1 VTAHER
7 AGGSSA
13 GGEGM
18 GESTSG
24 GKECRLRAAKVKSV
38 RLTRVACLGALA
50 LALAV
55 GCRPGPCARR
65 PHADLAKPPPAGAA
79 AAALTLPPIGEQV
92 LANGLTLL
100 VAEYHELPIVVFHLL
115 MPGGSALD
123 PPGKEGVAELT
134 ADLIRQG
141 TERRGA
147 EELAREIEFLGG
159 SVGGDAVYDFSNV
172 SGEFLRKDL
181 DQGLDLF
188 SDVALHPA
196 FRSAE
201 FRRAQDLTLAGIIAA
216 RENPSAIADRC
227 FQVYLYGTHPYGHPS
242 EGTEASVK
250 RLTTA
255 DVRAFYE
262 RHYDP
267 EGAVLVVIG
276 DAPAAELAEKAVRAF
291 GGWRA
296 RGTLPPP
303 PAAPARVQGR
313 KLLLVDKPDATQVH
327 IRIGNVGIARTD
339 PAYIPAVVTSTIL
352 GGGFGSRLIDEL
364 RVKRSLTYGAWSYF
378 AARRAPGDVR
388 VGTFT
393 KVATAGETL
402 TLTLDLLHTYA
413 AAGATPEELARAQSL
428 LAGQYPLQ
436 LETPGALAGKLADFT
451 AYGLPRSDL
460 EAYPERILA
469 VGLDDV
475 RRIAARYVP
484 ADDAA
489 IVVVGPAAT
498 IAPQLASLGPFERTT
513 PEACA
518 AAGGPSA
525 LR

>member
-1 VTAHER
+1 MKTR
-7 AGGSSA
+7 AL
-13 GGEGM
+13 M
-18 GESTSG
+18 
-24 GKECRLRAAKVKSV
+24 
-38 RLTRVACLGALA
+38 LA
-50 LALAV
+50 LVLAAT
-55 GCRPGPCARR
+55 GCRPWPCARR
-65 PHADLAKPPPAGAA
+65 SHADAATPPPAGPPAA
-79 AAALTLPPIGEQV
+79 AFTLPPIGEQV

-100 VAEYHELPIVVFHLL
+100 VAEYHELPIVIFHLL
-115 MPGGSALD
+115 MQGGSALD

-141 TERRGA
+141 TERRNA

-159 SVGGDAVYDFSNV
+159 SVGGDAGYDFSSV

-188 SDVALHPA
+188 SDVALRPA
-196 FRSAE
+196 FRPAE
-201 FRRAQDLTLAGIIAA
+201 FRRAQGLTLAGIVAA
-216 RENPSAIADRC
+216 RENPSSIADRC
-227 FQVYLYGTHPYGHPS
+227 FQAYLYGAHPYGHPS
-242 EGTEASVK
+242 EGTEASVQ
-250 RLTTA
+250 RLATA
-255 DVRAFYE
+255 DARAFYE
-262 RHYDP
+262 HHYDP
-267 EGAVLVVIG
+267 AGAVLVVIG
-276 DAPAAELAEKAVRAF
+276 DAPAAELAEKAARAF
-291 GGWRA
+291 GGWRT
-296 RGTLPPP
+296 RGAPPPP

-313 KLLLVDKPDATQVH
+313 KLLLVDKPDATQAH
-327 IRIGNVGIARTD
+327 IRIGNIGLARTD
-339 PAYIPAVVTSTIL
+339 PAYVPAVVTGTIL

-378 AARRAPGDVR
+378 AARRAPGDFR

-402 TLTLDLLHTYA
+402 ALTLDLLNTFV
-413 AAGATPEELARAQSL
+413 AAGATPEELVRAQSL

-451 AYGLPRSDL
+451 AYGLPRSDI
-460 EAYPERILA
+460 EAHPQRVLA

-475 RRIAARYVP
+475 RRVAGRYV
-484 ADDAA
+484 AAGDAA
-489 IVVVGPAAT
+489 IIVVGPAAA
-498 IAPQLASLGPFERTT
+498 IAPQLAPLGPFERTT

>member
-1 VTAHER
+1 MRTDARSDER
-7 AGGSSA
+7 YDTGDTVRAVPSRR
-13 GGEGM
+13 
-18 GESTSG
+18 
-24 GKECRLRAAKVKSV
+24 CRMSWIAVLV
-38 RLTRVACLGALA
+38 LA
-50 LALAV
+50 LAAA
-55 GCRPGPCARR
+55 CRPGLCARR
-65 PHADLAKPPPAGAA
+65 PHVDPATPPPAGPP

-100 VAEYHELPIVVFHLL
+100 VVEYHELPIVIFHLL
-115 MPGGSALD
+115 MRGGSALD

-159 SVGGDAVYDFSNV
+159 SVGGDAGYDFSSV

-196 FRSAE
+196 FRPAE
-201 FRRAQDLTLAGIIAA
+201 FRRVQDLTLAGIVAA

-227 FQVYLYGTHPYGHPS
+227 FQAYLYGAHPYGHPS

-250 RLTTA
+250 HLTAA
-255 DVRAFYE
+255 DARSFYE

-267 EGAVLVVIG
+267 AGAVLVVIG
-276 DAPAAELAEKAVRAF
+276 DAPAAELAEKAARAF

-296 RGTLPPP
+296 RGTPPPPP

-313 KLLLVDKPDATQVH
+313 RLLLVDKPDATQVH

-339 PAYIPAVVTSTIL
+339 PAYVPAVVTGTIL

-393 KVATAGETL
+393 KVATAGEAL
-402 TLTLDLLHTYA
+402 TLTLDLLRTYA
-413 AAGATPEELARAQSL
+413 AAGATPEELARARSL

-475 RRIAARYVP
+475 RRMAGRYVP

-498 IAPQLASLGPFERTT
+498 IAPQLAPLGPFERTT
-513 PEACA
+513 PQACA